1 MGKKPRNLA
10 MAKHAYSTITTAT
23 PYNCN
28 DMAKS
33 IQNMVRSAN
42 PIGRLM
48 NCIPSDLTKMN
59 REINNWKICYAQS
72 TSELEAERTRT
83 VEELKP
89 IQSQVSAVDDEI
101 DRLKLMIQNLN
112 AKLNQNEIGM
122 QNRLRQLIR

>member
-1 MGKKPRNLA
+1 
-10 MAKHAYSTITTAT
+10 
-23 PYNCN
+23 
-28 DMAKS
+28 MAKS